1 MIIAGDTNQFSKG
14 SHYESN
20 LRKHNALKMMGH
32 EVIRLPLPV
41 ADYILVNSEVEEV
54 IKNAE
59 SRNVAV
65 KKMDLLG
72 AYNVAVDTKKSLV
85 EVAGNICNSTNHKR
99 IKEDLLRAKKHGI
112 MVYWL
117 IENNEGVE
125 NLRDL
130 FAKGKTP
137 VCEHGWKNIKG
148 EHKWVVTY
156 TTKVPCITLAKSL
169 YKMETEG
176 KYPIKFIFCKPKDAA
191 TKIVEILTGEEH
203 GTLI

>member
-1 MIIAGDTNQFSKG
+1 MVIAADSNQFAKG

-20 LRKHNALKMMGH
+20 LRKHNALKKMGH
-32 EVIRLPLPV
+32 EVIKLPLPV
-41 ADYILVNSEVEEV
+41 ADYVLVNPEIEE
-54 IKNAE
+54 IIQRAKK
-59 SRNVAV
+59 RNTAV

-72 AYNVAVDTKKSLV
+72 TYSIAVDTKKSLV
-85 EVAGNICNSTNHKR
+85 EVAGNICSKSHERTAD
-99 IKEDLLRAKKHGI
+99 DLLRAKKHGI
-112 MVYWL
+112 QIFWL

-169 YKMETEG
+169 YRMETEG

-191 TKIVEILTGEEH
+191 SKIVEILTG
-203 GTLI
+203 GGQYG

>member
-1 MIIAGDTNQFSKG
+1 MVIAGDTNQFAKG

-20 LRKHNALKMMGH
+20 LRKHNALKRMGH
-32 EVIRLPLPV
+32 EIIKLPLPV
-41 ADYILVNSEVEEV
+41 ADYILVNPEVEEV

-72 AYNVAVDTKKSLV
+72 TYNVAVDTKKSLV

-99 IKEDLLRAKKHGI
+99 IEEDLLRAKKHGI
-112 MVYWL
+112 MVFWL

-125 NLRDL
+125 SLRDL

-137 VCEHGWKNIKG
+137 VCEHVWKDVKG
-148 EHKWVVTY
+148 ELKWTVKHR
-156 TTKVPCITLAKSL
+156 TKVPCITLAKSL
-169 YKMETEG
+169 NTMETEG
-176 KYPIKFIFCKPKDAA
+176 KYPLKFLFCKPKDAA
-191 TKIVEILTGEEH
+191 SKIVEILTG
-203 GTLI
+203 GKADDS